1 MTALVP
7 ALAAGAVVGLALGA
21 LGGGGGMIAVPALVY
36 LLGFAPVEAATASL
50 VVVAVTAA
58 CALYGHARDG
68 RVRWT
73 AGLLF
78 AAAGAGPAVLA
89 ARLASGVP
97 RPVLTAAFAVVAALA
112 ALRMLRPPARAPDED
127 DDGGEDGAGAAGH
140 GRAGP
145 VGGGSGDRGPG
156 GGPAPEPPGGGP
168 GPDGGGAR
176 DGRAGRARGGS
187 GGGPE
192 TGPRGGG
199 LGPDEGGGP
208 EPHGAPRSADR
219 GREGG
224 GGGAAGPGGPVPGAG
239 RSGRGRRVPSAVR
252 AAGAGA
258 GVGALTGFLGVGG
271 GFLTVPALVAL
282 AGVRMRTA
290 VGTSLLVVTV
300 NALAALLARAGTAA
314 PVDWAVVGPFT
325 GAAVLGALDGRRLA
339 ARLPAARLRM
349 VFGYLLLAV
358 AALMAA
364 DTAARLA

>member
-127 DDGGEDGAGAAGH
+127 EDEDGGEDGAGAAGH

-145 VGGGSGDRGPG
+145 VGGGPGDRGP
-156 GGPAPEPPGGGP
+156 
-168 GPDGGGAR
+168 
-176 DGRAGRARGGS
+176 

-199 LGPDEGGGP
+199 PGPDEGGGP

-224 GGGAAGPGGPVPGAG
+224 GGGAAGPGGGPVPGAG

>member
-1 MTALVP
+1 MTALVL

-68 RVRWT
+68 RVRWA

-78 AAAGAGPAVLA
+78 AAAGAGPAALA

-112 ALRMLRPPARAPDED
+112 ALRMLRPPAGALDEEGD
-127 DDGGEDGAGAAGH
+127 GALGKGGGRGGGEDGGGGGGGGGAGAAGY
-140 GRAGP
+140 GRTGP
-145 VGGGSGDRGPG
+145 VEGGFGDRGPG
-156 GGPAPEPPGGGP
+156 GGPEPGPHGGG
-168 GPDGGGAR
+168 
-176 DGRAGRARGGS
+176 RA
-187 GGGPE
+187 
-192 TGPRGGG
+192 
-199 LGPDEGGGP
+199 PDEGGGP
-208 EPHGAPRSADR
+208 EPYGTPESADR
-219 GREGG
+219 GPEGG
-224 GGGAAGPGGPVPGAG
+224 GGGASGPGGG
-239 RSGRGRRVPSAVR
+239 RSGSGRRVPSAVR

-282 AGVRMRTA
+282 AGARMRTA

-349 VFGYLLLAV
+349 AFGYLLLAV

>member
-1 MTALVP
+1 M
-7 ALAAGAVVGLALGA
+7 
-21 LGGGGGMIAVPALVY
+21 
-36 LLGFAPVEAATASL
+36 
-50 VVVAVTAA
+50 
-58 CALYGHARDG
+58 
-68 RVRWT
+68 
-73 AGLLF
+73 
-78 AAAGAGPAVLA
+78 
-89 ARLASGVP
+89 
-97 RPVLTAAFAVVAALA
+97 
-112 ALRMLRPPARAPDED
+112 
-127 DDGGEDGAGAAGH
+127 
-140 GRAGP
+140 
-145 VGGGSGDRGPG
+145 
-156 GGPAPEPPGGGP
+156 
-168 GPDGGGAR
+168 
-176 DGRAGRARGGS
+176 
-187 GGGPE
+187 
-192 TGPRGGG
+192 
-199 LGPDEGGGP
+199 
-208 EPHGAPRSADR
+208 
-219 GREGG
+219 
-224 GGGAAGPGGPVPGAG
+224 PGAG

-339 ARLPAARLRM
+339 ARLPAARLRT